1 MMCYNKEII
10 MDKFEA
16 ALRIL
21 YLLSSIDGEVNG
33 AEVKIIMAY
42 LKENQAEI
50 NFDHR
55 SVIQNLLFMGKEKAK
70 IEIGISAMYY
80 KESSIQEER
89 INLLDFAANLVAA
102 DGKFDLEEI
111 RLFIILGEKWD
122 IDIDK
127 FMKNR

>member
-1 MMCYNKEII
+1 

-21 YLLSSIDGEVNG
+21 YLLASIDGEVNG
-33 AEVKIIMAY
+33 AEVKIIMVY

-50 NFDHR
+50 SFDHR

-70 IEIGISAMYY
+70 IELGTAAMYY
-80 KESSIQEER
+80 KESSIPEER
-89 INLLDFAANLVAA
+89 INLLDFAANLLAA

-111 RLFIILGEKWD
+111 RAFNILGEKWD
-122 IDIDK
+122 IDIDE